1 MRANE
6 ILIGTNDVVVN
17 DYLVDVHPDLSLV
30 LDVKGVM
37 VMDDLRMLEFVP
49 YFNIVNVVQ
58 ISPNNENSFYITCK
72 EY

>member
-17 DYLVDVHPDLSLV
+17 DYLIEVHHDLSLV

-37 VMDDLRMLEFVP
+37 VMDNLKMLEFIP
-49 YFNIVNVVQ
+49 YYNIVNVVQ